1 MLTFFS
7 VVLAAIIFEYS
18 NGFHDAAN
26 AIATVVSTRV
36 LTPRKAIAMAAFF
49 NLTGALLGGA
59 VASTIGKGLVDT
71 NVVTMSTILC
81 AVIAAFVWN
90 ITTWW
95 FGLPSSSS
103 HALIGGLCGAALAAA
118 NGNWSVIKLN
128 AGVWPKVVVPMI
140 TSPFAGFIFGALLMF
155 LLFVALH
162 RFTPHLV
169 HSLFGKLQIFSA
181 AWMAHSH
188 GTNDAQKTMGIIT
201 LALFTGT
208 KSGAFDN
215 VPPLFHFLRTPDFAV
230 AKWVIVLCAAT
241 MAAGTAAGG
250 WRIIRTLDHKMV
262 KLQPVH
268 GFAAETSAAV
278 IIQVASHWGIPL
290 STTHVISTSIM
301 GVGTVK
307 RFSGVKWTV
316 VERIIWAWLLTL
328 PATGMNGYFPT
339 LAIAVVWPLKNR
351 CTAMTSWVLTTL
363 SPFTSAAVSRH
374 PVRKVPVRNCF
385 CTAITSTVLMFGE
398 PGTRAAL
405 VGVTV

>member
-1 MLTFFS
+1 VLTFFC
-7 VVLAAIIFEYS
+7 VLLGAIIFEYS

-49 NLTGALLGGA
+49 NLTGALFGGA

-71 NVVTMSTILC
+71 NVVSMTTVLS
-81 AVIAAFVWN
+81 AVIAAFTWN

-118 NGNWSVIKLN
+118 NGNWSVIKWN

-155 LLFVALH
+155 LLFVALQ
-162 RFTPHLV
+162 RFTPHFV

-208 KSGAFDN
+208 QGGSFDHL
-215 VPPLFHFLRTPDFAV
+215 PAWLSFLKTPVFV
-230 AKWVIVLCAAT
+230 LPKWVIVLCAVT
-241 MAAGTAAGG
+241 MAVGTAAGG
-250 WRIIRTLDHKMV
+250 WRIIRTLGHRMV

-268 GFAAETSAAV
+268 GFAAETTAAL
-278 IIQVASHWGIPL
+278 IIQGASYYGIPL

-301 GVGTVK
+301 GVGAVK
-307 RFSGVKWTV
+307 RFSGMRWTV
-316 VERIIWAWLLTL
+316 VERIIWAWVFTL
-328 PATGMNGYFPT
+328 PASGLIGYALERV
-339 LAIAVVWPLKNR
+339 LAA
-351 CTAMTSWVLTTL
+351 
-363 SPFTSAAVSRH
+363 H
-374 PVRKVPVRNCF
+374 
-385 CTAITSTVLMFGE
+385 
-398 PGTRAAL
+398 
-405 VGVTV
+405 